1 MGTDFNIKPV
11 GGPVAAP
18 VVRPQPEAVRAAV
31 PTELPSPKAVTS
43 QDATTAARNDPQS
56 GSGDQSYQIVIDHAA
71 AAIVYR
77 VVDSRTRLVL
87 EQYPDEARLRSRAYQ
102 RALDE
107 AKLTPTPNRFIQTA

>member
-43 QDATTAARNDPQS
+43 QEPTTAARNDPQPGNS
-56 GSGDQSYQIVIDHAA
+56 DQSYQVVIDRAA
-71 AAIVYR
+71 ATIVYR
-77 VVDSRTRLVL
+77 LVDSSTRLVL
-87 EQYPDEARLRSRAYQ
+87 QQYPDEARLRSRAYQ
-102 RALDE
+102 RALDT
-107 AKLTPTPNRFIQTA
+107 AKLNHTPVKISQTA

>member
-43 QDATTAARNDPQS
+43 QDPTAAARNDPQS
-56 GSGDQSYQIVIDHAA
+56 GSGDQSHQVVIDRAA
-71 AAIVYR
+71 ATIVYR
-77 VVDSRTRLVL
+77 LVDSSTGLVL
-87 EQYPDEARLRSRAYQ
+87 QQYPDEARLRSRAYQ
-102 RALDE
+102 RALDA
-107 AKLTPTPNRFIQTA
+107 AKLTHTPAQISQTA